1 MAAVLSVGMIG
12 AGTIAR
18 SHANAIDENENIRI
32 AAVMD
37 PDGDRAKELADQ
49 HDAAAYTSLE
59 EILGDDGV
67 QGVHVCSPH
76 SFHVDQVVAAAAAGK
91 HVLVEKPMA
100 LSVADCDRMIQA
112 CDGADRVL
120 MVGQVMRKYTA
131 NLKVRELIADGAI
144 GKVGHLIRR
153 RYGYFDPTGPD
164 SPYGS
169 WYLDVKIGGICVL
182 YGFGTHEYDIMP
194 WLIQSPIGKVY
205 AQGSESTELYKGQKD
220 TYSSI
225 MNHENGAVSVLTQSA
240 VCKPGAHD
248 QYIIGSEGSIVVT
261 GAKITLNG
269 ENVPYEE
276 NPRQGMVAQIEEFA
290 TCSLEGR
297 EPDASGKSVRH
308 TMAVIEAA
316 MVSAERDAPVLVSEF
331 D

>member
-1 MAAVLSVGMIG
+1 MIG
-12 AGTIAR
+12 AGTIAKG
-18 SHANAIDENENIRI
+18 HAGAIQKNDNIRI

-37 PDGDRAKELADQ
+37 PDGGRAKELADESG
-49 HDAAAYTSLE
+49 ATAYTSLE

-76 SFHVDQVVAAAAAGK
+76 SFHADQVVAAATAGK

-100 LSVADCDRMIQA
+100 LSVADCDRMIEA
-112 CDGADRVL
+112 CERADRVL

-131 NLKVRELIADGAI
+131 NLKVRELIAQGAI
-144 GKVGHLIRR
+144 GQVGHLIRR
-153 RYGYFDPTGPD
+153 RYGYFDPTGPE
-164 SPYGS
+164 SPYGA

-182 YGFGTHEYDIMP
+182 YGFGTHEYDTMY
-194 WLIQSPIGKVY
+194 WLLQSPVEKVY

-220 TYSSI
+220 SYSSI

-248 QYIIGSEGSIVVT
+248 QYIVGSEGTIVVT
-261 GAKITLNG
+261 GGKITLNG
-269 ENVPYEE
+269 EEVPYEE
-276 NPRQGMVAQIEEFA
+276 DPRQGMIAQIGEFA
-290 TCSLEGR
+290 TCSLEGK
-297 EPDASGKSVRH
+297 EPDASGRSVRH